1 MPKVTDNPV
10 RKDPNEMHWH
20 ALYVRSRA
28 EKKVYD
34 QLVDQGYEAYLPLI
48 TRVKQWSDRK
58 KKVEEPLFKS
68 YVFVRNNERQHYF
81 VLGVYGVVR
90 FVTFEHEAVVVPEKQ
105 ILAIK
110 KYIDNPV
117 ENEEDL
123 KNIDLKE
130 GQLVR
135 ITNGPM
141 QGLTG
146 RLISVKSKRR
156 LLVNIDVV
164 GQSIPVSLPRTK
176 VEPIEEKKDTTI
188 DYNEKM

>member
-176 VEPIEEKKDTTI
+176 VEPIEEKTDTTI

>member
-1 MPKVTDNPV
+1 MPQKTDKPQII
-10 RKDPNEMHWH
+10 DPDKMHWH

-34 QLVDQGYEAYLPLI
+34 QLNDLGYEAYLPLI

-58 KKVEEPLFKS
+58 MKVQEPLFKS
-68 YVFVRNNERQHYF
+68 YVFVRNNERQHYY

-90 FVTFEHEAVVVPEKQ
+90 FVTFEHKAVVVPDKQ

-117 ENEEDL
+117 DDEEDL
-123 KNIDLKE
+123 HNIDLKE

-141 QGLTG
+141 QGLMG

-156 LLVNIDVV
+156 LLINIDVV

-176 VEPIEEKKDTTI
+176 VEPVEENKETVI
-188 DYNEKM
+188 QYEENS